1 MATESAEGIAARAFT
16 DHHHIEMVFWLY
28 RQHVP
33 AVFHA
38 SQLRHP
44 SLFVQHLVVIHHHV
58 FDKTKGRIT
67 GVNHLEYTAPGKVLH
82 RLEKEDPDAEQQAQ
96 RIHFPQRDGSTIL
109 RRTAMTPRAK
119 MKTASR

>member
-16 DHHHIEMVFWLY
+16 NHHHIEMVFWLY

-44 SLFVQHLVVIHHHV
+44 GLFVQHLVVIHHHV

-82 RLEKEDPDAEQQAQ
+82 RLEKKIPMLNNRPSVSIFPSVMAQ
-96 RIHFPQRDGSTIL
+96 RS
-109 RRTAMTPRAK
+109 
-119 MKTASR
+119 